1 MAARHSGL
9 AVAFAG
15 IALLLAATR
24 LAYRP
29 IVPLGV
35 DAAPTVFSAERATA
49 ILRDLVGDG
58 IPHPIGSSADARVR
72 EAIIQRLSALGYRPQ
87 LQSGWVCDE
96 GACGNPVNIIAR
108 LGDDSEE
115 RSSILLVGHY
125 DSVPAGPGASD
136 DGAAVASMLENA
148 RILRALPAPRHPIV
162 LLFTD
167 GEEAGLLGASLFV
180 REHALSDHVKAAVN
194 MEARGTSGPSLMF
207 ETGSANTWLM
217 HLYESAIARPLTNSL
232 YYVVYKLLPN
242 DTDFTVFKAAGY
254 QGFNFA
260 YIGNVGRYHTPL
272 DNAGNADVSSI
283 QHQGDN
289 ALAALMALANAPTL
303 DPGPGESV
311 FFDGFSRTLI
321 AWPAALTVPAAL
333 LALILLLAES
343 AVLLNRGAVTW
354 RRALWGWVATACT
367 LSLGVALCSGLLVLS
382 VGLHRVP
389 SLEGSSW
396 ISQPL
401 PMHITAAALALLS
414 AGSAGLCL
422 ARRAHFWGFWIAAAL
437 QNAVLSVISA
447 VVVPGA
453 SFLFLLTAAAAA
465 VGALPCTMS
474 LLKRAAPK
482 AWAYDLAAVL
492 PALVLFGAEFPLLQ
506 FLYMAL
512 GSLAWPL
519 STLVLSVGTASLL
532 PLLSQAGGAARRV
545 VVALAALTVLGG
557 AIVALRMPAYSAEW
571 PERVNLEYW
580 LDVDTGESHY
590 LARCDS
596 LRLPATLAA
605 AAHFEPIPRP
615 RFAGSASRA
624 FYADAPL
631 LALAPPELSSA
642 EGAGTTAGRYFIH
655 LRSTRG
661 APEAIVVFPA
671 AAQVGEIELA
681 AGLNPV
687 RAKTRKLRSGAT
699 LLDVVGL
706 PAAGVDFSFDAGGA
720 APIKVQVFDQ
730 SYDFPQQGDLQRARG
745 PNTTSS
751 QDGDLT
757 VVHRT
762 VSLYPAAG
770 R

>member
-1 MAARHSGL
+1 MAARHRGL

-15 IALLLAATR
+15 IALLLAATL
-24 LAYRP
+24 LADRP
-29 IVPLGV
+29 VVPLGV
-35 DAAPTVFSAERATA
+35 DAPPTVFSAQRAAA
-49 ILRDLVGDG
+49 ILRDLVGNG
-58 IPHPIGSSADARVR
+58 IPHPIGSAADAQLR
-72 EAIIQRLSALGYRPQ
+72 EAIVQRLSALGYRSE

-108 LGDDSEE
+108 LGGDSED
-115 RSSILLVGHY
+115 RSTILLVGHY

-136 DGAAVASMLENA
+136 DGAAVASMLEIA

-180 REHALSDHVKAAVN
+180 RGGSSGHVKAAVN

-207 ETGSANTWLM
+207 ETGAANTWLM
-217 HLYESAIARPLTNSL
+217 HLYQSAIARPLTNSL
-232 YYVVYKLLPN
+232 FYVVYKLLPN

-272 DNAGNADVSSI
+272 DSAANADASSI

-289 ALAALMALANAPTL
+289 ALAALLALANAPTL
-303 DPGPGESV
+303 DPNSGESV

-321 AWPAALTVPAAL
+321 AWPAAYTLPAAL

-343 AVLLNRGAVTW
+343 AVLLRKGAVTW
-354 RRALWGWVATACT
+354 RQALWGWVATVCT
-367 LSLGVALCSGLLVLS
+367 LGLGVALCSGLLALG
-382 VGLHRVP
+382 VGLHKVP

-401 PMHITAAALALLS
+401 PMHITATAIALLA
-414 AGSAGLCL
+414 AGGVGLCL
-422 ARRAHFWGFWIAAAL
+422 TRRAHFWGFWMAAAL
-437 QNAVLSVISA
+437 QIVVLCVISA

-453 SFLFLLTAAAAA
+453 SFPFLLTAAAAG
-465 VGALPCTMS
+465 VGALPFTVS
-474 LLKRAAPK
+474 LLKSEAPK
-482 AWAYDLAAVL
+482 AWASDLAATL

-519 STLVLSVGTASLL
+519 STLLLSIGTASLL
-532 PLLSQAGGAARRV
+532 PLLARASGTARRI
-545 VVALAALTVLGG
+545 VVALAALTALGG
-557 AIVALRMPAYSAEW
+557 AIAALRVPAYSADW

-624 FYADAPL
+624 FYADAPPV
-631 LALAPPELSSA
+631 ALAPPELTSA
-642 EGAGTTAGRYFIH
+642 ESAGTGAARYLLH
-655 LRSTRG
+655 LRSARG
-661 APEAIVVFPA
+661 ATEAIVVFPT
-671 AAQVGEIELA
+671 AAQVEEIELA
-681 AGLNPV
+681 AVQGPV
-687 RAKTRKLRSGAT
+687 RAKTRRLRSGAT

-706 PAAGVDFSFDAGGA
+706 PAAGVDFSFDAAGA

-730 SYDFPQQGDLQRARG
+730 SYDFPQQGGLQRARG

>member
-1 MAARHSGL
+1 MAARHRGL
-9 AVAFAG
+9 TVAFAG
-15 IALLLAATR
+15 IALLLAATQ

-29 IVPLGV
+29 VTPLGV
-35 DAAPTVFSAERATA
+35 DAPPTVFSAQRAAA

-58 IPHPIGSSADARVR
+58 VPHPIGSSADARLR
-72 EAIIQRLSALGYRPQ
+72 DAIVERLSALGYRSE

-108 LGDDSEE
+108 LGGDSED
-115 RSSILLVGHY
+115 RSTILLAGHY

-136 DGAAVASMLENA
+136 DGAAVASMLEIA
-148 RILRALPAPRHPIV
+148 RTLSSRPAPRHPIV

-180 REHALSDHVKAAVN
+180 REHPLSGHVKAAVN

-207 ETGSANTWLM
+207 ETGTANTWLM
-217 HLYESAIARPLTNSL
+217 HLYQSAIARPLTSSL

-272 DNAGNADVSSI
+272 DNVANADLSSI

-289 ALAALMALANAPTL
+289 ALAALSALADAPTL
-303 DPGPGESV
+303 DPSPGESV

-321 AWPAALTVPAAL
+321 VWPDAGSLPAAL

-343 AVLLNRGAVTW
+343 AVLLRKRAVTW
-354 RRALWGWVATACT
+354 RQALWGWVAVGCT
-367 LSLGVALCSGLLVLS
+367 LCLGVALCSGLLALGL
-382 VGLHRVP
+382 GLHKVP

-401 PMHITAAALALLS
+401 PMHITAAAIALLA
-414 AGSAGLCL
+414 AGGVGLCL
-422 ARRAHFWGFWIAAAL
+422 ARRAHFWGFWMAGAL
-437 QNAVLSVISA
+437 QIAVLCVISA
-447 VVVPGA
+447 IVVPGA
-453 SFLFLLTAAAAA
+453 SYLFLLTAGAAG
-465 VGALPCTMS
+465 VGALPFAVS
-474 LLKRAAPK
+474 LLKSETPK
-482 AWAYDLAAVL
+482 VGASDLAALL
-492 PALVLFGAEFPLLQ
+492 PALVLFGMEFPLLQ

-512 GSLAWPL
+512 GSLAWPV
-519 STLVLSVGTASLL
+519 STLVLSIGTASLL
-532 PLLSQAGGAARRV
+532 PLLARASGTAQRI

-557 AIVALRMPAYSAEW
+557 AVTALRIPAYSADW

-580 LDVDTGESHY
+580 LDVDSGESHY

-596 LRLPATLAA
+596 MRLPATLAA

-631 LALAPPELSSA
+631 FALAPPELSSV
-642 EGAGTTAGRYFIH
+642 ETTGTAAARYVLH
-655 LRSTRG
+655 LRSARG

-681 AGLNPV
+681 AERGLV
-687 RAKTRKLRSGAT
+687 RANTRKLRSGAT

-706 PAAGVDFSFDAGGA
+706 PAAGVDFSFGAAGA

-730 SYDFPQQGDLQRARG
+730 SYDFPQQGGLRQARG

>member
-1 MAARHSGL
+1 MAARHRGL
-9 AVAFAG
+9 AVALAG
-15 IALLLAATR
+15 IAALLAATHF
-24 LAYRP
+24 AYRP
-29 IVPLGV
+29 MVPLGV
-35 DAAPTVFSAERATA
+35 DAPPTVFSAYRTIG

-58 IPHPIGSSADARVR
+58 IPHPIRSPAGARLRDVIV
-72 EAIIQRLSALGYRPQ
+72 ERLAALGYTPE
-87 LQSGWVCDE
+87 LQSGWVCNE

-108 LGDDSEE
+108 LGGDSED
-115 RSSILLVGHY
+115 RSMVLLAGHY

-136 DGAAVASMLENA
+136 DGAAVASMLEIA
-148 RILRALPAPRHPIV
+148 RILRARPAPRHPIV

-180 REHALSDHVKAAVN
+180 REHPLSANVKAAVN
-194 MEARGTSGPSLMF
+194 IEARGTSGPSLMF
-207 ETGSANTWLM
+207 ETGTANAWLM
-217 HLYESAIARPLTNSL
+217 RLYDSAIARPLTNSL
-232 YYVVYKLLPN
+232 FYVVYKLLPN
-242 DTDFTVFKAAGY
+242 DTDFTVFKTAGF

-260 YIGNVGRYHTPL
+260 YIGHVGRYHTPL
-272 DNAGNADVSSI
+272 DSVANADPGSI

-289 ALAALMALANAPTL
+289 ALAALSALANAPTL
-303 DPGPGESV
+303 DPSPGESV

-321 AWPAALTVPAAL
+321 AWPAGFTLPAAL

-343 AVLLNRGAVTW
+343 AILLRKRAVTR
-354 RRALWGWVATACT
+354 RRALWGWVATLCT
-367 LSLGVALCSGLLVLS
+367 VGSGVALCSGLLALAI
-382 VGLHRVP
+382 GLHKVP

-401 PMHITAAALALLS
+401 PLHIAAAAIAPLA
-414 AGSAGLCL
+414 AGVAGLCM
-422 ARRAHFWGFWIAAAL
+422 ARRAHFWGFWMAAAL
-437 QNAVLSVISA
+437 QNAVLCVVCA
-447 VVVPGA
+447 VVAPGA
-453 SFLFLLTAAAAA
+453 SFLFLLAAAAA
-465 VGALPCTMS
+465 GAGALPATMS
-474 LLKRAAPK
+474 LMRSEAPK
-482 AWAYDLAAVL
+482 TWASDLAAIL
-492 PALVLFGAEFPLLQ
+492 PALVLFGAMFPLLQ

-512 GSLAWPL
+512 GSPAWPL
-519 STLVLSVGTASLL
+519 STLVLCLGTASLL
-532 PLLSQAGGAARRV
+532 PLLARASRAAQRII
-545 VVALAALTVLGG
+545 VAAAALTALG
-557 AIVALRMPAYSAEW
+557 AAVVAMWMPAYSADW

-605 AAHFEPIPRP
+605 AAHFEPVPRP

-631 LALAPPELSSA
+631 VALAPPDLSPS
-642 EGAGTTAGRYFIH
+642 ETAGPTGARYALH
-655 LRSTRG
+655 LRSARG

-671 AAQVGEIELA
+671 AAQVREIEFA
-681 AGLNPV
+681 AMPGPAK
-687 RAKTRKLRSGAT
+687 AKTRKLRSGAT
-699 LLDVVGL
+699 LLDIVGL
-706 PAAGVDFSFDAGGA
+706 PAAGVDFSFDTAAA

-730 SYDFPQQGDLQRARG
+730 SYGFPQQGRLERARG

-762 VSLYPAAG
+762 VSLFPAAG

>member
-1 MAARHSGL
+1 MAARHRGL
-9 AVAFAG
+9 TVAFAG
-15 IALLLAATR
+15 IALLLAATH

-35 DAAPTVFSAERATA
+35 DAPPTVFSAQRAAA

-58 IPHPIGSSADARVR
+58 VPHPIGSSADARLR
-72 EAIIQRLSALGYRPQ
+72 EAIVERLSALGYRSE

-108 LGDDSEE
+108 LGSDSED
-115 RSSILLVGHY
+115 RSTILLAGHY

-136 DGAAVASMLENA
+136 DGAAAASMLEIA
-148 RILRALPAPRHPIV
+148 RILLALPAPRHPIV

-180 REHALSDHVKAAVN
+180 REHPLSHHVKAAVN

-207 ETGSANTWLM
+207 ETGAANTWLM
-217 HLYESAIARPLTNSL
+217 HLYQSAIARPLTNSL
-232 YYVVYKLLPN
+232 FYVVYKRLPN

-272 DNAGNADVSSI
+272 DNAANADASSI

-289 ALAALMALANAPTL
+289 ALAALWALANSPTW
-303 DPGPGESV
+303 DPSTGESV

-321 AWPAALTVPAAL
+321 AWPAAFTVPAAL

-343 AVLLNRGAVTW
+343 AVLLRKGAVTW
-354 RRALWGWVATACT
+354 RQALWGWAATGGT
-367 LSLGVALCSGLLVLS
+367 LGVGVALCSGLLALAI
-382 VGLHRVP
+382 GLHKVP
-389 SLEGSSW
+389 PLESSSW

-401 PMHITAAALALLS
+401 PMHITAAAIALLAA
-414 AGSAGLCL
+414 AGAGLCL
-422 ARRAHFWGFWIAAAL
+422 ARRAHFWGFWMAAAL
-437 QNAVLSVISA
+437 QIAVLCVISA

-453 SFLFLLTAAAAA
+453 SFPFLLTAAAAA
-465 VGALPCTMS
+465 VGALPCTVS
-474 LLKRAAPK
+474 LLKSETPK
-482 AWAYDLAAVL
+482 GWASDLAALL

-512 GSLAWPL
+512 GSPAWPL
-519 STLVLSVGTASLL
+519 STLVLCLGTASLL
-532 PLLSQAGGAARRV
+532 PLLARAGGTARRI
-545 VVALAALTVLGG
+545 VVALAALTALGG
-557 AIVALRMPAYSAEW
+557 AMAALGMPAYSADW

-605 AAHFEPIPRP
+605 AAHFEPISRP
-615 RFAGSASRA
+615 RFAGSASQA

-631 LALAPPELSSA
+631 VALAPPELSAA
-642 EGAGTTAGRYFIH
+642 ETTGTAAARYVLH
-655 LRSTRG
+655 LRSARG

-681 AGLNPV
+681 AAQGPV
-687 RAKTRKLRSGAT
+687 RAKSRKLRSGAT
-699 LLDVVGL
+699 LLDIVGL
-706 PAAGVDFSFDAGGA
+706 PAAGVDFSFDAAGV

-730 SYDFPQQGDLQRARG
+730 SYDFPQQGDLQHARG

>member
-1 MAARHSGL
+1 MAARHRGL
-9 AVAFAG
+9 TVAFAG
-15 IALLLAATR
+15 IALLLAATH

-35 DAAPTVFSAERATA
+35 DAPPTVFSAQRATT
-49 ILRDLVGDG
+49 ILRELVGNG
-58 IPHPIGSSADARVR
+58 VPHPIGSSADARLR
-72 EAIIQRLSALGYRPQ
+72 EAIVEKLSALGYRSQ

-108 LGDDSEE
+108 LGGDSDD
-115 RSSILLVGHY
+115 RGTILLVGHY

-136 DGAAVASMLENA
+136 DGAAVASMLEIA
-148 RILRALPAPRHPIV
+148 RILRAQPAPRHPIV

-180 REHALSDHVKAAVN
+180 REHPLSDHVKAAVN

-217 HLYESAIARPLTNSL
+217 HVYQAAIARPLTNSL

-272 DNAGNADVSSI
+272 DNVANADASSI
-283 QHQGDN
+283 QYQGDN
-289 ALAALMALANAPTL
+289 ALAALSALANAATL
-303 DPGPGESV
+303 DPSPGESV
-311 FFDGFSRTLI
+311 FLDGFSRTLI
-321 AWPAALTVPAAL
+321 AWPAALTLPAAL

-343 AVLLNRGAVTW
+343 AVLLRRGAVTW
-354 RRALWGWVATACT
+354 RQVLWGWVATVGT
-367 LSLGVALCSGLLVLS
+367 LGLGVALCSGLLALS
-382 VGLHRVP
+382 LGLHQVP

-396 ISQPL
+396 VSQPL
-401 PMHITAAALALLS
+401 PMHITAAAIALLA
-414 AGSAGLCL
+414 AGVASLFI
-422 ARRAHFWGFWIAAAL
+422 ARRAHFWGFWMAAAL
-437 QNAVLSVISA
+437 QIAVLCVISA
-447 VVVPGA
+447 VVAPGA
-453 SFLFLLTAAAAA
+453 SFPFLLTAAAAG
-465 VGALPCTMS
+465 VGALPCMVS
-474 LLKRAAPK
+474 LSRSAAPK
-482 AWAYDLAAVL
+482 AGACDLAATLPVL
-492 PALVLFGAEFPLLQ
+492 VWFGAVFPLLQ

-512 GSLAWPL
+512 GSPAWPL
-519 STLVLSVGTASLL
+519 STLVLSIGTASLL
-532 PLLSQAGGAARRV
+532 PLLARASGTAGRI
-545 VVALAALTVLGG
+545 VVALAALTALGG
-557 AIVALRMPAYSAEW
+557 AIVALRVPAYSADW

-605 AAHFEPIPRP
+605 AAHFEPIARP
-615 RFAGSASRA
+615 LFAGSASRA

-642 EGAGTTAGRYFIH
+642 ETTGTGAARYVLH
-655 LRSTRG
+655 LRSARG
-661 APEAIVVFPA
+661 APEAIVLFPA
-671 AAQVGEIELA
+671 ASQVGEIELA
-681 AGLNPV
+681 AAQGPV
-687 RAKTRKLRSGAT
+687 RAKTSKLRSGAT
-699 LLDVVGL
+699 LLDIVGL
-706 PAAGVDFSFDAGGA
+706 PAAGVDFSFDAAEA
-720 APIKVQVFDQ
+720 APIKIQVFDQ
-730 SYDFPQQGDLQRARG
+730 SYDFPRQAGLQQARG

-762 VSLYPAAG
+762 VSLYPVAG